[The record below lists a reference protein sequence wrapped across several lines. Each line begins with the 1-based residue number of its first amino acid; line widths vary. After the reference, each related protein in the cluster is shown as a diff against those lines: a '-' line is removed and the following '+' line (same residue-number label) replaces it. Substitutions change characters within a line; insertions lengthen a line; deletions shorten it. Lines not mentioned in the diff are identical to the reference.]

1 MTTPNADI
9 VIGAE
14 NVAKR
19 YLVGHISTRRD
30 GHDTLRDAIVRNARN
45 FGRKAMDVVR
55 GRQIIE
61 GDAVEDFWALKDVS
75 FDVKRG
81 EVLGIVGPNGA
92 GKSTLLKI
100 LSRITEPTEG
110 RVTISGQVASLLEV
124 GTGFH
129 PELSGRE
136 NVFLNGAI
144 LGMTRTEIRA
154 QFDEIV
160 AFAGVERFLD
170 TPVKRYSTGM
180 QVRLAFAVAAHL
192 RSEILV
198 VDEVLAVGDG
208 EFQKKCLGKMG
219 DVALSGRTVLLVS
232 HNLGSLRSLCSHGIL
247 LSEGRLITAG
257 SISSVLKAYSAKN
270 QLSSRVYPE
279 DSIVRRVAVY
289 QDMDKIVLEL
299 EYAELRG
306 KLTIP
311 GFGFIIH
318 DTDGRAILGHNPMLE
333 HRNLNARWPTKG
345 VVRAIVTSPQLLD
358 GAYTV
363 SVFFGDPYSTIF
375 RDPNCL
381 SFSIS
386 GSADSIYQLPP
397 EQVGPVY
404 PECRYEFIPLEV
416 RNEAVNASPSDS

>member
-1 MTTPNADI
+1 MANADVAI
-9 VIGAE
+9 RVE

-19 YLVGHISTRRD
+19 YLVGHVSTRLV
-30 GHDTLRDAIVRNARN
+30 GHDTLRDAVVRHAKN
-45 FGRKAMDVVR
+45 FARKASDVVR

-61 GDAVEDFWALKDVS
+61 GDTVEEFWALRDLS
-75 FDVKRG
+75 FEVKRG
-81 EVLGIVGPNGA
+81 EVLGIVGSNGA
-92 GKSTLLKI
+92 GKSTLLKV
-100 LSRITEPTEG
+100 LSRITEPTNG
-110 RVTISGQVASLLEV
+110 RIEIDGRVASLLEV

-136 NVFLNGAI
+136 NIFLNGAI

-154 QFDEIV
+154 QFEEIV

-170 TPVKRYSTGM
+170 TPVKRYSSGM

-192 RSEILV
+192 KPEILL

-219 DVALSGRTVLLVS
+219 DVARSGRTVLLVS
-232 HNLGSLRSLCSHGIL
+232 HNLGSLRSLCSKGLL

-257 SISSVLKAYSAKN
+257 GISSVLKAYSTRN
-270 QLSSRVYPE
+270 QVSSRVYPP
-279 DSIVRRVAVY
+279 DSVVRRVAVY

-333 HRNLNARWPTKG
+333 HRNLTATWPVKG

-358 GAYTV
+358 GVYTV
-363 SVFFGDPYSTIF
+363 SAFFGDPYSTIF

-381 SFSIS
+381 TFSIS

-416 RNEAVNASPSDS
+416 RDEAVHVSTSDS